1 MKAWKSHRKSL
12 KRRIAALDR
21 QLKRLSEKKIT
32 LDKEKD
38 EEKLLKRKE
47 YQVRQLMSELHPS
60 KAQKLMKIFGSLKKD
75 ASKSADE
82 ARSLARKYRKA
93 KREWHRLKREYAK
106 EAEAIKRGKW

>member
-12 KRRIAALDR
+12 KRRIAAFDR
-21 QLKRLSEKKIT
+21 QLKRLSEKKIA
-32 LDKEKD
+32 LD

-93 KREWHRLKREYAK
+93 KREWHKLKREYAK
-106 EAEAIKRGKW
+106 EVEAIKRGKW